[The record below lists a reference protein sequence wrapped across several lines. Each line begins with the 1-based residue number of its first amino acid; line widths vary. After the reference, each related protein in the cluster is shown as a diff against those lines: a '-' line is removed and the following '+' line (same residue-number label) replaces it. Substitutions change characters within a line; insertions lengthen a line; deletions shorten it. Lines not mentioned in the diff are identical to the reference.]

1 MSALSLSTPIVTNA
15 RVSSTRRT
23 RVSSIKASCSKS
35 PSSSKSSSITLQGA
49 PLKGLKMATQR
60 NQYSVLMQTPPSRGK
75 LQVQAAG
82 VPKAAP
88 GEKKQVFGIN
98 LPDNEGLSFLILASG
113 SLGSALGFAALQEGV
128 FRIPG
133 FKFSAWMTVLTT
145 FTYFLCGALEMK
157 LTKDSRKGSWKNYG
171 ILSVYTYGGMA
182 LTNYALS
189 YLNYATRIVF
199 KSAKIIP
206 VMAFSVMIVGKK
218 YNWKEWLSAAILVA
232 GIVLFTLGD
241 VASSPA
247 FAPIGVA
254 LIAGA
259 LCVDAIC
266 ANFEEKNF
274 FRCETPSTTQEVLCY
289 ASLIGTVYG
298 LIPLVASG
306 GLNAAIA
313 HSMQYTQVVPMIMG
327 FSVMGYSSVSFIL
340 SLIKYF
346 GATEAEIV
354 KSLRKVL
361 SIVISFMLFPK
372 ELNWKYIAGFGAVL
386 VSTIYTFYLK
396 DQKNKAKAAAKAA
409 EGSA

>member
-1 MSALSLSTPIVTNA
+1 M
-15 RVSSTRRT
+15 
-23 RVSSIKASCSKS
+23 
-35 PSSSKSSSITLQGA
+35 
-49 PLKGLKMATQR
+49 KGLKMATQR

-82 VPKAAP
+82 VPRAAP

-145 FTYFLCGALEMK
+145 FTYFICGALEMK

-171 ILSVYTYGGMA
+171 ILSVFTYGGMA

-346 GATEAEIV
+346 GA
-354 KSLRKVL
+354 RK
-361 SIVISFMLFPK
+361 
-372 ELNWKYIAGFGAVL
+372 
-386 VSTIYTFYLK
+386 LK
-396 DQKNKAKAAAKAA
+396 L
-409 EGSA
+409 

>member
-1 MSALSLSTPIVTNA
+1 MVALSLNAPVVARPTA
-15 RVSSTRRT
+15 RVAVRQTRTVARAAAAPMPMT
-23 RVSSIKASCSKS
+23 GKVTLGARKQMSGVAVSGRS
-35 PSSSKSSSITLQGA
+35 
-49 PLKGLKMATQR
+49 
-60 NQYSVLMQTPPSRGK
+60 MQTAAPRRSLK
-75 LQVQAAG
+75 CNAAG

-88 GEKKQVFGIN
+88 GEKKQVFGLT
-98 LPDNEGLSFLILASG
+98 LPDNEGIAFVILAAG

-157 LTKDSRKGSWKNYG
+157 LTNDTRKGSWKNYG

-206 VMAFSVMIVGKK
+206 VMAFSVLIVGKQ

-259 LCVDAIC
+259 LCIDAIC

-274 FRCETPSTTQEVLCY
+274 FRTETPSTTQEVLCF

-298 LIPLVASG
+298 LVPLLASG
-306 GLNAAIA
+306 KLAPAIA

-327 FSVMGYSSVSFIL
+327 FSVLGYSSVSFIL
-340 SLIKYF
+340 SLIKYY
-346 GATEAEIV
+346 GATEAEII

-372 ELNWKYIAGFGAVL
+372 ELNWKYIAGFAAVL

-396 DQKNKAKAAAKAA
+396 NEKNKAKAAAAAA
-409 EGSA
+409 EAK

>member
-1 MSALSLSTPIVTNA
+1 MTFL
-15 RVSSTRRT
+15 
-23 RVSSIKASCSKS
+23 SCSC
-35 PSSSKSSSITLQGA
+35 
-49 PLKGLKMATQR
+49 
-60 NQYSVLMQTPPSRGK
+60 SVLLRAHS
-75 LQVQAAG
+75 QAAG

-145 FTYFLCGALEMK
+145 FTYFICGALEMK

-171 ILSVYTYGGMA
+171 ILSVFTYGGMA

-313 HSMQYTQVVPMIMG
+313 HSTQYTQVVPMIMG

-386 VSTIYTFYLK
+386 VSTVYTFYLK

>member
-1 MSALSLSTPIVTNA
+1 MMAKTPVVAPKRA
-15 RVSSTRRT
+15 RVTARAAIAAPATTSA
-23 RVSSIKASCSKS
+23 VSF
-35 PSSSKSSSITLQGA
+35 GA
-49 PLKGLKMATQR
+49 RKMAMAGAKLESRT
-60 NQYSVLMQTPPSRGK
+60 MQVASGRKALVCNAGG
-75 LQVQAAG
+75 VQ
-82 VPKAAP
+82 KAAP
-88 GEKKQVFGIN
+88 GEAKKVFGLN
-98 LPDNEGLSFLILASG
+98 LPENESLSFLILAGG

-133 FKFSAWMTVLTT
+133 FKFGAWMTILTT

-157 LTKDSRKGSWKNYG
+157 LTGDSRKATWKNYG
-171 ILSVYTYGGMA
+171 ILSGYTYGGMA
-182 LTNYALS
+182 MTNYALS

-199 KSAKIIP
+199 KSAKIVP
-206 VMAFSVMIVGKK
+206 VMAFSVLIVGKK

-247 FAPIGVA
+247 FHPIGVF

-274 FRCETPSTTQEVLCY
+274 FRCENPSTTQEVLCF

-298 LIPLVASG
+298 LVPFIASG
-306 GLNAAIA
+306 GWQAAIA

-327 FSVMGYSSVSFIL
+327 FSVLGYSSVSFIL
-340 SLIKYF
+340 SLIKYY
-346 GATEAEIV
+346 GATEAEII

-372 ELNWKYIAGFGAVL
+372 ELNWKYIAGFIAVL
-386 VSTIYTFYLK
+386 VSTVYTFYLK
-396 DQKNKAKAAAKAA
+396 DQKNKAKEAAAAA

>member
-1 MSALSLSTPIVTNA
+1 MVVCRHLGCRYRSLH
-15 RVSSTRRT
+15 
-23 RVSSIKASCSKS
+23 
-35 PSSSKSSSITLQGA
+35 
-49 PLKGLKMATQR
+49 
-60 NQYSVLMQTPPSRGK
+60 
-75 LQVQAAG
+75 
-82 VPKAAP
+82 
-88 GEKKQVFGIN
+88 
-98 LPDNEGLSFLILASG
+98 
-113 SLGSALGFAALQEGV
+113 
-128 FRIPG
+128 
-133 FKFSAWMTVLTT
+133 
-145 FTYFLCGALEMK
+145 
-157 LTKDSRKGSWKNYG
+157 
-171 ILSVYTYGGMA
+171 
-182 LTNYALS
+182 
-189 YLNYATRIVF
+189 
-199 KSAKIIP
+199 
-206 VMAFSVMIVGKK
+206 
-218 YNWKEWLSAAILVA
+218 
-232 GIVLFTLGD
+232 LGD

-386 VSTIYTFYLK
+386 VSTVYTFYLK

>member
-1 MSALSLSTPIVTNA
+1 MRLTVPPIPLPPTVAPSFFSRSNA
-15 RVSSTRRT
+15 
-23 RVSSIKASCSKS
+23 
-35 PSSSKSSSITLQGA
+35 G
-49 PLKGLKMATQR
+49 
-60 NQYSVLMQTPPSRGK
+60 
-75 LQVQAAG
+75 G
-82 VPKAAP
+82 VAKAAP
-88 GEKKQVFGIN
+88 GEAKMVFGLK
-98 LPDNEGLSFLILASG
+98 LPENESISFLILAGG

-157 LTKDSRKGSWKNYG
+157 LTNDTRKASWKNYG
-171 ILSVYTYGGMA
+171 ILSIYTYGGMA
-182 LTNYALS
+182 MTNYALS

-199 KSAKIIP
+199 KSAKIVP
-206 VMAFSVMIVGKK
+206 VMAFSVLIVGKK

-274 FRCETPSTTQEVLCY
+274 FRCENPSTTQEVLCF

-298 LIPLVASG
+298 LVPFIASG
-306 GLNAAIA
+306 GWQPAIA

-340 SLIKYF
+340 SLIKYY
-346 GATEAEIV
+346 GATEAEII

-361 SIVISFMLFPK
+361 SIVISFILFPK
-372 ELNWKYIAGFGAVL
+372 ALNWKYIVGFLAVL
-386 VSTIYTFYLK
+386 VSTAYTFYLK
-396 DQKNKAKAAAKAA
+396 GEKNKAKAAAKAEA
-409 EGSA
+409 AAPPAAPQ

>member
-1 MSALSLSTPIVTNA
+1 
-15 RVSSTRRT
+15 
-23 RVSSIKASCSKS
+23 
-35 PSSSKSSSITLQGA
+35 
-49 PLKGLKMATQR
+49 
-60 NQYSVLMQTPPSRGK
+60 
-75 LQVQAAG
+75 
-82 VPKAAP
+82 
-88 GEKKQVFGIN
+88 

-145 FTYFLCGALEMK
+145 FTYFICGALEMK

-171 ILSVYTYGGMA
+171 ILSVFTYGGMA

-266 ANFEEKNF
+266 PISKK
-274 FRCETPSTTQEVLCY
+274 RT
-289 ASLIGTVYG
+289 
-298 LIPLVASG
+298 
-306 GLNAAIA
+306 
-313 HSMQYTQVVPMIMG
+313 
-327 FSVMGYSSVSFIL
+327 FSDVKRRPRRKRSC
-340 SLIKYF
+340 
-346 GATEAEIV
+346 ATR
-354 KSLRKVL
+354 L
-361 SIVISFMLFPK
+361 
-372 ELNWKYIAGFGAVL
+372 
-386 VSTIYTFYLK
+386 
-396 DQKNKAKAAAKAA
+396 
-409 EGSA
+409 

>member
-1 MSALSLSTPIVTNA
+1 
-15 RVSSTRRT
+15 
-23 RVSSIKASCSKS
+23 
-35 PSSSKSSSITLQGA
+35 
-49 PLKGLKMATQR
+49 
-60 NQYSVLMQTPPSRGK
+60 
-75 LQVQAAG
+75 
-82 VPKAAP
+82 
-88 GEKKQVFGIN
+88 
-98 LPDNEGLSFLILASG
+98 
-113 SLGSALGFAALQEGV
+113 
-128 FRIPG
+128 
-133 FKFSAWMTVLTT
+133 
-145 FTYFLCGALEMK
+145 MK

-206 VMAFSVMIVGKK
+206 VMAFSVLIVGKK

-254 LIAGA
+254 LIAAA

-289 ASLIGTVYG
+289 ASLIGTAYG
-298 LIPLVASG
+298 LVPLIASG
-306 GLNAAIA
+306 GLAPALAFSQANP
-313 HSMQYTQVVPMIMG
+313 QVVPMIMA

-361 SIVISFMLFPK
+361 SIVISFALFPK
-372 ELNWKYIAGFGAVL
+372 ELNWKYIAGFAAVV
-386 VSTIYTFYLK
+386 VSTVYTFYLK
-396 DQKNKAKAAAKAA
+396 QQKNAAKAAAKAA
-409 EGSA
+409 E

>member
-1 MSALSLSTPIVTNA
+1 
-15 RVSSTRRT
+15 
-23 RVSSIKASCSKS
+23 
-35 PSSSKSSSITLQGA
+35 
-49 PLKGLKMATQR
+49 MATQR
-60 NQYSVLMQTPPSRGK
+60 NQVLMQPNRGK

-88 GEKKQVFGIN
+88 GEKKQVFGLN
-98 LPDNEGLSFLILASG
+98 LPENEGLAFLILASG

-157 LTKDSRKGSWKNYG
+157 LTNDSRKGSWKNYG

-206 VMAFSVMIVGKK
+206 VMAFSVLIVGKK

-298 LIPLVASG
+298 LIPLIASG

-372 ELNWKYIAGFGAVL
+372 ELNWKYIAGFIAVL
-386 VSTIYTFYLK
+386 VSTVYTFYLK

>member
-1 MSALSLSTPIVTNA
+1 MIARFEGENSRRNDCTNRLFVF
-15 RVSSTRRT
+15 RVYS
-23 RVSSIKASCSKS
+23 KA
-35 PSSSKSSSITLQGA
+35 G
-49 PLKGLKMATQR
+49 
-60 NQYSVLMQTPPSRGK
+60 
-75 LQVQAAG
+75 G
-82 VPKAAP
+82 VAKAAP
-88 GEKKQVFGIN
+88 GEAKKVFGIN
-98 LPDNEGLSFLILASG
+98 LPENEGLAFVILAAG

-133 FKFSAWMTVLTT
+133 FVANAGSAWMTVLTT

-157 LTKDSRKGSWKNYG
+157 LTNDSRKASWKNYG

-182 LTNYALS
+182 LTNYALT

-206 VMAFSVMIVGKK
+206 VMAFSVLIVGKK

-232 GIVLFTLGD
+232 GIILFTLGD
-241 VASSPA
+241 VASSPT
-247 FAPIGVA
+247 FAPIGVL
-254 LIAGA
+254 LIAAA

-274 FRCETPSTTQEVLCY
+274 FRVEAPSTTQEVLCY
-289 ASLIGTVYG
+289 ASLIGTAYG
-298 LIPLVASG
+298 LVPLIASG
-306 GLNAAIA
+306 GLNTALAFSQA
-313 HSMQYTQVVPMIMG
+313 NPQVVPMIMG

-372 ELNWKYIAGFGAVL
+372 ELNWKYIAGFAAVV

-396 DQKNKAKAAAKAA
+396 QQKSKAKAAAAA
-409 EGSA
+409 ESS

>member
-1 MSALSLSTPIVTNA
+1 MKGGTGN
-15 RVSSTRRT
+15 RGMTRRKRVVFHFNPSTNEKGGEGFGT
-23 RVSSIKASCSKS
+23 RGGDARRETRRASDGWTDRDARACVIVRSRS
-35 PSSSKSSSITLQGA
+35 
-49 PLKGLKMATQR
+49 MA
-60 NQYSVLMQTPPSRGK
+60 G
-75 LQVQAAG
+75 G
-82 VPKAAP
+82 VAKAAP
-88 GEKKQVFGIN
+88 GEPKKVFGLT
-98 LPDNEGLSFLILASG
+98 LPENEGVSFAILAAG

-206 VMAFSVMIVGKK
+206 VMAFSVLIVGKK

-247 FAPIGVA
+247 FAPIGVL

-289 ASLIGTVYG
+289 ASLIGTAYG
-298 LIPLVASG
+298 LIPLIASG
-306 GLNAAIA
+306 GLAPALAFSQANP
-313 HSMQYTQVVPMIMG
+313 QVVPMIMG

-372 ELNWKYIAGFGAVL
+372 ELNWKYIAGFIAVV
-386 VSTIYTFYLK
+386 VSTVYTFYLK
-396 DQKNKAKAAAKAA
+396 QQKNAAKAKAAA
-409 EGSA
+409 ESA

>member
-1 MSALSLSTPIVTNA
+1 VA
-15 RVSSTRRT
+15 
-23 RVSSIKASCSKS
+23 
-35 PSSSKSSSITLQGA
+35 
-49 PLKGLKMATQR
+49 
-60 NQYSVLMQTPPSRGK
+60 
-75 LQVQAAG
+75 
-82 VPKAAP
+82 KAAP
-88 GEKKQVFGIN
+88 GEPKKVFGLT
-98 LPDNEGLSFLILASG
+98 LPEGEGISFAILAAG

-206 VMAFSVMIVGKK
+206 VMAFSVLIVGKK

-254 LIAGA
+254 LIAAA

-274 FRCETPSTTQEVLCY
+274 FRCETPSTC
-289 ASLIGTVYG
+289 S
-298 LIPLVASG
+298 
-306 GLNAAIA
+306 
-313 HSMQYTQVVPMIMG
+313 
-327 FSVMGYSSVSFIL
+327 
-340 SLIKYF
+340 
-346 GATEAEIV
+346 AT
-354 KSLRKVL
+354 R
-361 SIVISFMLFPK
+361 P
-372 ELNWKYIAGFGAVL
+372 
-386 VSTIYTFYLK
+386 
-396 DQKNKAKAAAKAA
+396 
-409 EGSA
+409 

>member
-1 MSALSLSTPIVTNA
+1 MAVARSVAPVAGLRARRNNLRAPVVAAAAPAKPLAAAPALRGQALAAPAVQLARSAPRASTLRCNA
-15 RVSSTRRT
+15 
-23 RVSSIKASCSKS
+23 
-35 PSSSKSSSITLQGA
+35 G
-49 PLKGLKMATQR
+49 
-60 NQYSVLMQTPPSRGK
+60 
-75 LQVQAAG
+75 G
-82 VPKAAP
+82 VAKAAP
-88 GEKKQVFGIN
+88 GEAAKVFGLE
-98 LPDNEGLSFLILASG
+98 LPKNEGIQFLILSVG
-113 SLGSALGFAALQEGV
+113 SLASALGFAALQEGV
-128 FRIPG
+128 FRVPG

-157 LTKDSRKGSWKNYG
+157 LTGETRKASWKNYG
-171 ILSVYTYGGMA
+171 ILSIYTYGGMA

-206 VMAFSVMIVGKK
+206 VMAFSVIIVGKK

-259 LCVDAIC
+259 LCIDAIC

-274 FRCETPSTTQEVLCY
+274 FRTETPSTTQEVLCY
-289 ASLIGTVYG
+289 ASLIGTAYG
-298 LIPLVASG
+298 FIPLVASG
-306 GLNAAIA
+306 GLMPAWN
-313 HSMQYTQVVPMIMG
+313 HSMAYPQVIPSIMA

-361 SIVISFMLFPK
+361 SIVISFVLYPK
-372 ELNWKYIAGFGAVL
+372 ELNWKYIAGFAAVV

-396 DQKNKAKAAAKAA
+396 QAKKSAKAPAPAPAVEEKK
-409 EGSA
+409 EE

>member
-1 MSALSLSTPIVTNA
+1 LFFVLPFFGDKRRRCGGGEAVVILSSGFFLFILS
-15 RVSSTRRT
+15 RR
-23 RVSSIKASCSKS
+23 KAYLPRADIYAFSFKNIGTIS
-35 PSSSKSSSITLQGA
+35 
-49 PLKGLKMATQR
+49 
-60 NQYSVLMQTPPSRGK
+60 
-75 LQVQAAG
+75 QAAG

-98 LPDNEGLSFLILASG
+98 LPDNEAVSFLILASG

-157 LTKDSRKGSWKNYG
+157 LTNDSRKGSWKNYG

-206 VMAFSVMIVGKK
+206 VMAFSVLIVGKK

-289 ASLIGTVYG
+289 ASMIGTVYG
-298 LIPLVASG
+298 LIPLIASG
-306 GLNAAIA
+306 GLGPAIA

-361 SIVISFMLFPK
+361 SIVISFILFPK
-372 ELNWKYIAGFGAVL
+372 ELNWKYIAGFAAVV

>member
-1 MSALSLSTPIVTNA
+1 M
-15 RVSSTRRT
+15 VSS
-23 RVSSIKASCSKS
+23 RVGRESRASRNP
-35 PSSSKSSSITLQGA
+35 PSAGVGRGAFSGSSKTGGFETPQKCTAKRSEIDHSQTL
-49 PLKGLKMATQR
+49 TD
-60 NQYSVLMQTPPSRGK
+60 PPTRPSLFSNAGG
-75 LQVQAAG
+75 VQ
-82 VPKAAP
+82 KAAP
-88 GEKKQVFGIN
+88 GEAKKVFGLN
-98 LPDNEGLSFLILASG
+98 LPENESLSFLILAGG

-133 FKFSAWMTVLTT
+133 FKFGAWMTILTT

-157 LTKDSRKGSWKNYG
+157 LTGDSRKASWKNYG

-182 LTNYALS
+182 LTNYALA

-206 VMAFSVMIVGKK
+206 VMAFSVLIVGKK
-218 YNWKEWLSAAILVA
+218 YSWKEWFSAAILVA

-254 LIAGA
+254 LIGGA

-274 FRCETPSTTQEVLCY
+274 FRCENPSTTQEVLCF
-289 ASLIGTVYG
+289 ASLIGTFYG
-298 LIPLVASG
+298 LIPFLASG
-306 GLNAAIA
+306 KASVAIA

-327 FSVMGYSSVSFIL
+327 FSVLGYSSVSFIL
-340 SLIKYF
+340 SLIKYY
-346 GATEAEIV
+346 GATEAEII

-361 SIVISFMLFPK
+361 SIVISFILFPK
-372 ELNWKYIAGFGAVL
+372 ALNWKYIAGFAAVL
-386 VSTIYTFYLK
+386 VSTAYTFYLK
-396 DQKNKAKAAAKAA
+396 GEKNKAKEAAKAA
-409 EGSA
+409 SA

>member
-1 MSALSLSTPIVTNA
+1 
-15 RVSSTRRT
+15 
-23 RVSSIKASCSKS
+23 
-35 PSSSKSSSITLQGA
+35 
-49 PLKGLKMATQR
+49 
-60 NQYSVLMQTPPSRGK
+60 
-75 LQVQAAG
+75 
-82 VPKAAP
+82 
-88 GEKKQVFGIN
+88 
-98 LPDNEGLSFLILASG
+98 
-113 SLGSALGFAALQEGV
+113 LGSALGFAALQEGV

-157 LTKDSRKGSWKNYG
+157 LTNDSRKGSWKNYG
-171 ILSVYTYGGMA
+171 ILSIYTYGGMA
-182 LTNYALS
+182 MTNYALS

-206 VMAFSVMIVGKK
+206 VMAFSVLIVGKK

-247 FAPIGVA
+247 FAPIGVL

-289 ASLIGTVYG
+289 ASLIGTAYG
-298 LIPLVASG
+298 LVPLIASG
-306 GLNAAIA
+306 GLAPALAFSQANP
-313 HSMQYTQVVPMIMG
+313 QVVPMIMA

-346 GATEAEIV
+346 PSCSSPRNSTGSTSRV
-354 KSLRKVL
+354 SWPCWFPRSTPSTSRTRRTRPRLRPRLPAALKRC
-361 SIVISFMLFPK
+361 PY
-372 ELNWKYIAGFGAVL
+372 NWFAINSRSRGL
-386 VSTIYTFYLK
+386 IERTNE
-396 DQKNKAKAAAKAA
+396 D
-409 EGSA
+409 